1 MAEKK
6 DVDNGI
12 ANNAEMLNK
21 GDNLELLSYTEAPK
35 LENKRIT
42 AEKEQGRIIITSQE
56 GIFELLFD
64 KDEISWQSIIL
75 ELVRTNQMNPWDI
88 DITLLSHKYLEIIQ
102 TLKELDFRISGK
114 IVLAAA
120 LLLKIKSNRLVGEDL
135 DYLDSLFAQSEGGDD
150 LDYGAD
156 LTAQQIAQQF
166 KLSPEE
172 MKLLPRT
179 PAMRNRKV
187 SIYDLIEA
195 LQKAMEV
202 KRRRVLRDLPAQAFV
217 APKKKKEIS
226 MMIYEVF
233 ARIKSY
239 FLTNKNTKLTF
250 TQLLPSDTK
259 EDKVYTFIPL
269 LHLSN
274 ARKIDINQEVPFG
287 EIEIQLLTQQAHEK
301 VGKELGEQAS

>member
-1 MAEKK
+1 
-6 DVDNGI
+6 
-12 ANNAEMLNK
+12 
-21 GDNLELLSYTEAPK
+21 
-35 LENKRIT
+35 
-42 AEKEQGRIIITSQE
+42 
-56 GIFELLFD
+56 
-64 KDEISWQSIIL
+64 
-75 ELVRTNQMNPWDI
+75 
-88 DITLLSHKYLEIIQ
+88 
-102 TLKELDFRISGK
+102 
-114 IVLAAA
+114 
-120 LLLKIKSNRLVGEDL
+120 
-135 DYLDSLFAQSEGGDD
+135 
-150 LDYGAD
+150 
-156 LTAQQIAQQF
+156 
-166 KLSPEE
+166 

-179 PAMRNRKV
+179 PAMRKRKV

-202 KRRRVLRDLPAQAFV
+202 KHRRVLRDMPAQAFV

-239 FLTNKNTKLTF
+239 FLANNNTKLTF
-250 TQLLPSDTK
+250 TQLIPGETK

-287 EIEIQLLTQQAHEK
+287 EIEIQLLTQQAHVQ

>member
-1 MAEKK
+1 MEEKEMKEVKQISNDTKLLIVDKANKTSSK
-6 DVDNGI
+6 DDKQPMI
-12 ANNAEMLNK
+12 
-21 GDNLELLSYTEAPK
+21 
-35 LENKRIT
+35 
-42 AEKEQGRIIITSQE
+42 AEKEPGRVIITSQE

-75 ELVRTNQMNPWDI
+75 ELVRTNQMNPWDV
-88 DITLLSHKYLEIIQ
+88 DVSLLSQKYLDIIQ

-150 LDYGAD
+150 LDYDAD
-156 LTAQQIAQQF
+156 LTAQQIAEQF

-179 PAMRNRKV
+179 PAMRKRKV

-202 KRRRVLRDLPAQAFV
+202 KHRRVLRDMPAQAFV

-239 FLTNKNTKLTF
+239 FLANNNTKLTF
-250 TQLLPSDTK
+250 TQLIPGETK

-287 EIEIQLLTQQAHEK
+287 EIEIHLLTQQAHVQ